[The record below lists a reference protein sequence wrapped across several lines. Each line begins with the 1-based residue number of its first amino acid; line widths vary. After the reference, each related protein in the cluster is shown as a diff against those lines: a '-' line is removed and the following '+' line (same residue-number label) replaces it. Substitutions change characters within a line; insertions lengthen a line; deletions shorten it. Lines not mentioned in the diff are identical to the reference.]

1 MKIFYM
7 QDPLGASAA
16 SGPAHLQSSGG
27 GYTSAAADRELLST
41 TELAMR
47 EMPPGSRFGIKG
59 EGAAALLVEGALLLP
74 TEINQAMVADGV
86 IVLRLGA
93 EEFLVDADAD
103 ADAGG
108 VEDALA
114 AHRERLIGCLQA
126 WPRCLLLPRETSHVR
141 LRVTG
146 RSAPMLLA
154 RVSQVDLR
162 PATSPPGKVLQTLM
176 AHVVVVLRVCESG
189 FDIYVEASYADY
201 LADTLKTI
209 AATL

>member
-74 TEINQAMVADGV
+74 TEINQAMVAHGV

-93 EEFLVDADAD
+93 EEFLVD

>member
-1 MKIFYM
+1 MKIFDM

-27 GYTSAAADRELLST
+27 GYTSDAAGRELLST

-47 EMPPGSRFGIKG
+47 ELPPGSRFGLKG
-59 EGAAALLVEGALLLP
+59 EGAAALLAQSTLFLP
-74 TEINQAMVADGV
+74 TEINQAVVADGV

-103 ADAGG
+103 AA
-108 VEDALA
+108 EDALA
-114 AHRERLIGCLQA
+114 AHRERLIGCLLA

>member
-93 EEFLVDADAD
+93 EEFLVDADA
-103 ADAGG
+103 GG

-126 WPRCLLLPRETSHVR
+126 WPRCLLLPRETSHIR
-141 LRVTG
+141 LRVIG

>member
-74 TEINQAMVADGV
+74 TEINQAMVAHGV

-93 EEFLVDADAD
+93 EEFLVD

-126 WPRCLLLPRETSHVR
+126 WPRCLLLPRETSHIR
-141 LRVTG
+141 LRVIG